1 MNKVFQFILQRSTEK
16 TFVVS
21 VMLLLLWGVLPII
34 LPTSVILGLSIYIL
48 FFVTDHSVDVYTTK
62 VVTWLK
68 NIILK

>member
-21 VMLLLLWGVLPII
+21 VMLLLLWGLLPII

-68 NIILK
+68 TLF